1 MKAKAFGSKA
11 LIAVVRM
18 QHEALWCAPKK
29 GGCSLDCQVALALSF
44 QKAAHPSQL
53 ASTKELPE
61 VSRQAFW
68 IDENALEVL
77 VLRTDL
83 VPLGETLAA
92 KVVIWMIEALEA
104 RAHKRCSLTA
114 ITSDVVMLQEP
125 QQEWAESFQ
134 GRQQLVLLLEES
146 SQKLLLLLNLQRVQA
161 PHQRLQEEAGSG
173 PRAVWALQQELKLGL
188 GLGKAVSTKQRCQ
201 LFHGLLQSPLD
212 GGVSQSSCEAMPQV
226 LRVACYHVKQLRQL
240 PGNHAGEDF
249 RGQDRLEPSL
259 RAFLSSL
266 LLVRG
271 LVEGR
276 TVLSRLGAGIAAED
290 VVPAG
295 LSRIVA
301 LTVLTLDPMPQERNP
316 HP

>member
-1 MKAKAFGSKA
+1 
-11 LIAVVRM
+11 
-18 QHEALWCAPKK
+18 
-29 GGCSLDCQVALALSF
+29 
-44 QKAAHPSQL
+44 
-53 ASTKELPE
+53 
-61 VSRQAFW
+61 
-68 IDENALEVL
+68 
-77 VLRTDL
+77 
-83 VPLGETLAA
+83 
-92 KVVIWMIEALEA
+92 MIEALEA

-295 LSRIVA
+295 AERALRLEELALVLALALAFAFALALALALQVVVVPSIPGIARGLPVAVGAGMVAPIAGRPVTLCMPWAARAGLVQRIVGRGRRA
-301 LTVLTLDPMPQERNP
+301 LQRWSRFG
-316 HP
+316 HH